1 LQAYAPAVLDH
12 NWKIDALAG
21 VPLFSRCS
29 RSELG
34 RIAKIADELDLKAGK
49 TLTRE
54 GERGREFFV
63 ILEGEADVRS
73 DTRLMRP
80 LGPGDF
86 FGEIALVTDAPRTAT
101 VTALTPVR
109 SLVITDRAFRQL
121 MRDSPQI
128 QGKVLEAVA
137 DRLAASTL

>member
-1 LQAYAPAVLDH
+1 VARHD
-12 NWKIDALAG
+12 WKTDAIAN

-29 RSELG
+29 RSEVA
-34 RIAKIADELDLKAGK
+34 RIAKLADEIDLKAGK
-49 TLTRE
+49 PLTRE
-54 GERGREFFV
+54 GERGSEFFV

-73 DTRLMRP
+73 DSTVLPP

-86 FGEIALVTDAPRTAT
+86 LGEIALVTDSPRTAT
-101 VTALTPVR
+101 VTAVTPIR
-109 SLVITDRAFRQL
+109 ALVITGRAFRLL

-137 DRLAASTL
+137 SRLAATTL

>member
-1 LQAYAPAVLDH
+1 MLEH
-12 NWKIDALAG
+12 ETKIDAMAK

-34 RIAKIADELDLKAGK
+34 RIAKLADEIDLKAGK

-54 GERGREFFV
+54 GERGREFVV

-73 DTRLMRP
+73 DTRLLRP

-101 VTALTPVR
+101 VTAVTPMR
-109 SLVITDRAFRQL
+109 ALVVTDRAFRQL

>member
-1 LQAYAPAVLDH
+1 VLDH
-12 NWKIDALAG
+12 NWKTDALAG
-21 VPLFSRCS
+21 VALFSRCS

-34 RIAKIADELDLKAGK
+34 RIAKIADEIDLRAGK

-73 DTRLMRP
+73 DTRLLRP

-101 VTALTPVR
+101 VTALTPIR
-109 SLVITDRAFRQL
+109 ALVITDRAFRQL
-121 MRDSPQI
+121 MRDSPEI
-128 QGKVLEAVA
+128 QGKILEAVA
-137 DRLAASTL
+137 DRLAATTL

>member
-1 LQAYAPAVLDH
+1 VARHD
-12 NWKIDALAG
+12 WKTDAIAN

-29 RSELG
+29 RSEVA
-34 RIAKIADELDLKAGK
+34 RIAKLADEIDLKAGK
-49 TLTRE
+49 SLTRE
-54 GERGREFFV
+54 GERGSEFFV

-73 DTRLMRP
+73 DSSVLPP

-86 FGEIALVTDAPRTAT
+86 LGEIALVTDSPRTAT
-101 VTALTPVR
+101 VTAVTPVR
-109 SLVITDRAFRQL
+109 ALVITGRAFRLL

-137 DRLAASTL
+137 SRLAATTL

>member
-1 LQAYAPAVLDH
+1 VARHD
-12 NWKIDALAG
+12 WKTDAIAT

-29 RSELG
+29 RSEVK
-34 RIAKIADELDLKAGK
+34 RIAMLADEIDLKAGK

-54 GERGREFFV
+54 GERGAEFFV

-73 DTRLMRP
+73 ASSVLQP
-80 LGPGDF
+80 LGSGDF
-86 FGEIALVTDAPRTAT
+86 LGEIALVTAAPRTAT
-101 VTALTPVR
+101 VTAVTPIR
-109 SLVITDRAFRQL
+109 ALVITGRAFRQL

-137 DRLAASTL
+137 NRLAATSL